1 MRREYKLA
9 ADPIKPGGP
18 LTWRREI
25 LQITDNGHREVFAVV
40 ANDSA
45 IDVLE
50 AIRRAY
56 QDGREDN
63 APHWHSATGTEDT
76 PCWCPT
82 PGTYAPQ
89 GDGTYGSS
97 EEEGQ

>member
-9 ADPIKPGGP
+9 PTGGETDDG
-18 LTWRREI
+18 LDVMEVLEI
-25 LQITDNGHREVFAVV
+25 TENGQR
-40 ANDSA
+40 SA
-45 IDVLE
+45 IVTVDERYAVDVLE

-63 APHWHSATGTEDT
+63 APHWHSATGYDDT
-76 PCWCPT
+76 PCWCPS
-82 PGTYAPQ
+82 PLTYAPQ

-97 EEEGQ
+97 EEQ